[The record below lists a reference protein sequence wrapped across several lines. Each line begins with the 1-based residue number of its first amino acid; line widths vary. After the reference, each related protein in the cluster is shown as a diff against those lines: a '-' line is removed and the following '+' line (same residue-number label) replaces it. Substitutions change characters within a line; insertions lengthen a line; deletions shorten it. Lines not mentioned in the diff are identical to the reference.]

1 VSEANTLYEA
11 MYIINA
17 SLAPEDVDQVV
28 VLMESYVT
36 ESGGEVVG
44 TREFGRRRL
53 AYQIGKESEG
63 IYKVLY
69 FRGNGSVVDEIKHEF
84 LLTETI
90 LRGTVVVSDPDCY
103 INEDNDLVMP
113 TTGTRRAGAAAEA
126 AAAAA
131 AAQAVV
137 AAEAAAAEAA
147 AAEVAATEEA
157 APDAEA
163 PVEEAAPAVEEAP
176 VSEPVAEEATAEEP
190 ASEDATGA
198 GIAPSAEAA
207 PDAEVAPSAPEA

>member
-1 VSEANTLYEA
+1 

-137 AAEAAAAEAA
+137 AAEAAAEI
-147 AAEVAATEEA
+147 AATEEA

-176 VSEPVAEEATAEEP
+176 VSEPVAEVAEEATAEEP